1 VEILMSV
8 VIGICFAAAVYLLL
22 QSRLLQVLLG
32 IALLGH
38 AVNLL
43 IFVSSGLSGLAV
55 PIVPHGEEVLPATS
69 VDPLPQAL
77 ILTAIVI
84 GFGLLGFALAL
95 TYRTYR
101 ELGHDDIDRMLNTD
115 RLDEPQ
121 PAAEV
126 SA

>member
-1 VEILMSV
+1 MSV
-8 VIGICFAAAVYLLL
+8 VIGVCFAAAVYLLL

-43 IFVSSGLSGLAV
+43 IFVSSGLSGQAV
-55 PIVPHGEEVLPATS
+55 PIVPHGETVLPATS
-69 VDPLPQAL
+69 ADPLPQAL

-101 ELGHDDIDRMLNTD
+101 ELGHDDIDRMHNTD
-115 RLDEPQ
+115 RLDEPE
-121 PAAEV
+121 PAAGGP
-126 SA
+126 A